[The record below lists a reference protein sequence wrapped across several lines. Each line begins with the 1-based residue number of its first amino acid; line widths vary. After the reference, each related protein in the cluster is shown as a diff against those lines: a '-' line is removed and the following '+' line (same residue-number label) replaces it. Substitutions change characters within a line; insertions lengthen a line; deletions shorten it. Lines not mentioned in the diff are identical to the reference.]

1 MLSFER
7 HNADGAL
14 TYSRTAEYGRDTV
27 DDFMAP
33 FRRDVSNQ
41 RIIRIRGTLYS
52 RDADPAE
59 FDYFLHVPREWRLTV
74 VGPGELFLYANENYT
89 NSVDNPIEPG
99 EEDLTLWASNAAG

>member
-1 MLSFER
+1 
-7 HNADGAL
+7 
-14 TYSRTAEYGRDTV
+14 
-27 DDFMAP
+27 MAP

-52 RDADPAE
+52 RNADPVE
-59 FDYFLHVPREWRLTV
+59 LDYFLHVPREWRLTV
-74 VGPGELFLYANENYT
+74 VGPGELFLYANENFT